1 MESVVTEDLVTVG
14 ENPLGVL
21 SVGDGPTVVVLH
33 GMMGLHL
40 TPGLRRLAE
49 RFKLVMPEHPGS

>member
-1 MESVVTEDLVTVG
+1 VVA
-14 ENPLGVL
+14 
-21 SVGDGPTVVVLH
+21 LH

-40 TPGLRRLAE
+40 TPGLRRFAE